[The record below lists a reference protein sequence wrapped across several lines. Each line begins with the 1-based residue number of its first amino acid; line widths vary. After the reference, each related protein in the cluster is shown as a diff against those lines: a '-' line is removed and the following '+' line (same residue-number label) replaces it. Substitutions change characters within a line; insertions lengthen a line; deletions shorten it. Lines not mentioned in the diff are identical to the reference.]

1 MEEDEVVKVI
11 VAPDPD
17 TVPGWGGYE
26 ILLADGFEDA
36 FIGVCMRFG
45 WNGYVAAYDY
55 EKCIRILIDKGAG
68 SREEAEEYF
77 QYNVVGAWVGDMTP
91 VFISGMKMDH
101 LIDSLIDT
109 EEERGDDD

>member
-17 TVPGWGGYE
+17 TVPGWGGDE